1 MKNKISTNRIKQ
13 TIQVTWISALFNLL
27 WFGMWMY
34 IIFGLHQSG
43 WWILFPLFVHFEK
56 ETK

>member
-1 MKNKISTNRIKQ
+1 MTSTNRIKQ